1 MVGETSGRVCGA
13 CHLEMSIAEYEEVVE
28 DDLPQCINCAAILVL

>member
-13 CHLEMSIAEYEEVVE
+13 CHLQMSIAEYEEVAR
-28 DDLPQCINCAAILVL
+28 DAIPQCIHCAAILVL